1 MTYGNN
7 SFGFYGVP
15 DNRHTV
21 ADPTK
26 HTHDMSLAYTC
37 GSRQGGYYHTATT
50 TYSNRPKTTGRYLGN
65 GQYIEE

>member
-26 HTHDMSLAYTC
+26 HTHDMGFAYAC
-37 GSRQGGYYHTATT
+37 GNRQTGYYSNGYKPYTATA
-50 TYSNRPKTTGRYLGN
+50 KKGGHYLGN
-65 GQYIEE
+65 GQYVED